1 MVISF
6 SSHTSLQKPCQ
17 TKVENWLIYSY
28 ICSFGALT
36 AHHSY
41 IMITLKGFTETKDIQ
56 NLFTVLFMI
65 PEEFHL
71 ILFCGEYHT
80 WLPSLNVHVQYS
92 FDSSLLIVILSF
104 SKDEGPGI
112 QCMIRAN
119 SAYHSSFLS
128 SAITGLGNHSQRWIS

>member
-17 TKVENWLIYSY
+17 TKVENWLTCSY

-36 AHHSY
+36 VHHSY

-65 PEEFHL
+65 PEEFYL
-71 ILFCGEYHT
+71 ILFLWWIPYMAAIPKC
-80 WLPSLNVHVQYS
+80 PCS
-92 FDSSLLIVILSF
+92 FDSSLLTVILSF